1 VSQPDDADLNVLQ
14 APLPPR
20 HHVDGIRQLRFQL
33 LGYST
38 ALGLLITLTPTWL
51 IREYSRGYLS
61 LYSGFGMARDAP
73 ILGSA
78 ANYLFIAYLVLAL
91 VALATPTTIAAFACA
106 YAGLVDTIVIVLLK
120 PRGDEGTDVGWTGAP
135 FLAIGLW
142 LVLAVINH
150 VGWYDIN
157 RRA

>member
-1 VSQPDDADLNVLQ
+1 VSESDEADLNVLK

-20 HHVDGIRQLRFQL
+20 HHVDSVRELRFQL
-33 LGYST
+33 LGYTT
-38 ALGLLITLTPTWL
+38 ALALLVALTPTWL
-51 IREYSRGYLS
+51 IREYGRGELR
-61 LYSGFGMARDAP
+61 LYSGFGMLRDAP

-78 ANYLFIAYLVLAL
+78 ANYLFIAYLLLAV

-120 PRGDEGTDVGWTGAP
+120 PGGEDGTDINWTGAP
-135 FLAIGLW
+135 YLAIALW

-150 VGWYDIN
+150 LGWYD
-157 RRA
+157 RRP